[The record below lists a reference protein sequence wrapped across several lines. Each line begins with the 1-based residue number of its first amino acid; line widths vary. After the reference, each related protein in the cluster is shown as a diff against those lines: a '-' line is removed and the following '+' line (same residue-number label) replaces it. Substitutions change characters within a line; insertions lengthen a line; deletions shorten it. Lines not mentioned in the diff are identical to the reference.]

1 MALGEMLAD
10 VDEAIASEE
19 SRLCALVQHD
29 CSRVHR
35 LALAATCV
43 DGAGVRRELEQ
54 LASSSIPTPTPQC
67 ALPAAGAGASDRE
80 QQRASSSLMPNR
92 LESLA
97 DIRIAL
103 HQMESTFSSLLHPN
117 SFS

>member
-1 MALGEMLAD
+1 MLAN
-10 VDEAIASEE
+10 VDEAIAAEE
-19 SRLCALVQHD
+19 SRLSALVQHE

-35 LALAATCV
+35 LALAATCG
-43 DGAGVRRELEQ
+43 DGVGVRRELEQ
-54 LASSSIPTPTPQC
+54 LASSSTPTVTPQC
-67 ALPAAGAGASDRE
+67 ARPAAAAAAGASDRE
-80 QQRASSSLMPNR
+80 QHCASSSLMPNR

-103 HQMESTFSSLLHPN
+103 RQMESTFSSFLNPN